1 MLRIVLA
8 SALLGCAAGRSP
20 AAVVVQR
27 QLEAYN
33 ARDVDGFA
41 ATYADDVVVTRGPD
55 KKLFVEGKQ
64 ALREHYGKMF
74 AKCPAC
80 RARVAERKVE
90 GDNVI
95 VDHEIITGLGPER
108 PDPWD
113 VGWVRYTVDSGL
125 IKNVELP

>member
-8 SALLGCAAGRSP
+8 SALIGCAAGRPP
-20 AAVVVQR
+20 AATVVQR

-33 ARDVDGFA
+33 AQNVDGFA
-41 ATYADDVVVTRGPD
+41 ATYADDVVITRGPD
-55 KKLFVEGKQ
+55 KKVFVQGKQ
-64 ALREHYGKMF
+64 ALREAYGKMF
-74 AKCPAC
+74 AKYPAC
-80 RARVAERKVE
+80 RARVAERRME

-95 VDHEIITGLGPER
+95 IDHEIITGRGPER

-113 VGWVRYTVDSGL
+113 AGWVRYTVENGL